1 MNAKY
6 NMIII
11 KGEIK
16 TREIISC
23 QYNRDTKKWD
33 VEFNNGKI
41 YSYKYYLCPSILHEQ
56 TTAKARSKLVG

>member
-11 KGEIK
+11 KGKIK

-33 VEFNNGKI
+33 VEFNNGKYI
-41 YSYKYYLCPSILHEQ
+41 HINIQMYKS
-56 TTAKARSKLVG
+56 